1 MVKNVSDF
9 NIFLD
14 TDNELAFSLEIDG
27 AEDSSVKSQ
36 FIIEGPRG
44 INLSFEG
51 QTQSGEVLVEVP
63 SLKGMVKE
71 GVYDT
76 RLEVI
81 VDDRIFTPLEMRTSI
96 KPSIKIEAAVKVS
109 RKSNSPVVTASVL
122 NSNKNRPVIESRK
135 KKKTPTA
142 SKQIQKNTSKPKA
155 SKKIPE
161 LDSLL
166 RELQSLS

>member
-1 MVKNVSDF
+1 MSDF

-96 KPSIKIEAAVKVS
+96 KPSIKIEAAVKVA
-109 RKSNSPVVTASVL
+109 RKTTSPVVTASVL
-122 NSNKNRPVIESRK
+122 NSKNNKPVIESRK
-135 KKKTPTA
+135 KNKTTA
-142 SKQIQKNTSKPKA
+142 TPKPVRKNTPKT
-155 SKKIPE
+155 KKSQNIPE

-166 RELQSLS
+166 RELQSLN

>member
-1 MVKNVSDF
+1 MVRNVSDF
-9 NIFLD
+9 QLFLD
-14 TDNELAFSLEIDG
+14 TDNELAFSIEIEG

-44 INLSFEG
+44 ISLSFEG

-81 VDDRIFTPLEMRTSI
+81 VDDRIFTPLEMRTSL
-96 KPSIKIEAAVKVS
+96 KPSVKVEAAVKVS
-109 RKSNSPVVTASVL
+109 RKSASPVVTASVL

-135 KKKTPTA
+135 KSPPPAKKRRPKTPQA
-142 SKQIQKNTSKPKA
+142 V
-155 SKKIPE
+155 PE

-166 RELQSLS
+166 RELETLK

>member
-1 MVKNVSDF
+1 MVRNVSDF
-9 NIFLD
+9 QLFLD
-14 TDNELAFSLEIDG
+14 ADNELAFSIEIEG

-44 INLSFEG
+44 ISLSFEG
-51 QTQSGEVLVEVP
+51 QASSGEVLVEVP

-81 VDDRIFTPLEMRTSI
+81 VDDRIFTPLEMRTTL
-96 KPSIKIEAAVKVS
+96 KPSVKVEAAVKVS
-109 RKSNSPVVTASVL
+109 RKSASPGVKASL
-122 NSNKNRPVIESRK
+122 LKSSTDKPVIESRK
-135 KKKTPTA
+135 KVTKSVAPPTPKK
-142 SKQIQKNTSKPKA
+142 QKTSTG
-155 SKKIPE
+155 KIPE

-166 RELQSLS
+166 RELETLK